1 MLINRRRSCNG
12 SSLHEQIFT
21 GPPWTSAVLDEQ
33 YYAPLDIGKDCRTA
47 SFTWTGQQN
56 ASYGT
61 ANPGAWSAMRRF
73 IKLVSIL
80 LKLRHVGQP
89 LPQSRCTDHLSQRSA
104 MGQHRQSQP
113 NDRQNTARQ
122 KSGKQQ
128 HADSDNASSR
138 AGAGH
143 DPKQQQQDPGIG
155 RSPGG
160 SGDGSAPRAGGKRNA
175 DNPSLSANQQD
186 RRSQSGSQRGGD
198 SVEALQDEQDSQDSK
213 S

>member
-1 MLINRRRSCNG
+1 V
-12 SSLHEQIFT
+12 
-21 GPPWTSAVLDEQ
+21 VLDER

-80 LKLRHVGQP
+80 LKLRYVGQP
-89 LPQSRCTDHLSQRSA
+89 SPQSRCTDHLSQRSA
-104 MGQHRQSQP
+104 MGQHRQSQG
-113 NDRQNTARQ
+113 NDRQNSARQ

-128 HADSDNASSR
+128 HADSVNASSR
-138 AGAGH
+138 ASVAHG
-143 DPKQQQQDPGIG
+143 PKQQQQDPGTG
-155 RSPGG
+155 RSPRG

-186 RRSQSGSQRGGD
+186 RRGQSGSQRGGD
-198 SVEALQDEQDSQDSK
+198 SVEALQDQQDSQDSK
-213 S
+213 G

>member
-1 MLINRRRSCNG
+1 MLINRRRRCSG
-12 SSLHEQIFT
+12 SSPHGQIFI
-21 GPPWTSAVLDEQ
+21 GPPWTSVVLEEQ

-47 SFTWTGQQN
+47 SFTWTRQQN

-80 LKLRHVGQP
+80 LRLRHVGQP

-104 MGQHRQSQP
+104 MGKHRQSQD
-113 NDRQNTARQ
+113 NDRQNSARQ

-128 HADSDNASSR
+128 HGDSDNASSR
-138 AGAGH
+138 AGVAHG
-143 DPKQQQQDPGIG
+143 PKQQQQDPGAG
-155 RSPGG
+155 RSPRA
-160 SGDGSAPRAGGKRNA
+160 SGDGSAPRGGGKRNA

-186 RRSQSGSQRGGD
+186 RRGQSGSQRGGD
-198 SVEALQDEQDSQDSK
+198 SVEALQDEQDSQDGK
-213 S
+213 G